1 MVRKGLLSLLLVS
14 VLAGGISPAQATS
27 LRHQNLVD
35 LIGLSESILTGKV
48 VTLTDGFQEGVP
60 YTEVTVSVDEAIRGE
75 PGHRYTFR
83 QFGLMAPRDLG
94 DGRTYVGVTPDGVP
108 RFTVG
113 DDVLL
118 FLYKKG
124 SLTGF
129 RTTVGLD
136 QGAFKKKGDLYE
148 NGFQNLDLMS
158 GVRVKPSLLTPAELK
173 LLKEKQ
179 GPIQA
184 DVLLGLVRKAVHER
198 WVETGRLS
206 HVR

>member
-1 MVRKGLLSLLLVS
+1 MFRTALLCLLLAS
-14 VLAGGISPAQATS
+14 AAAGWMTPAQATS
-27 LRHQNLVD
+27 MRHQNLVD
-35 LIGLSESILTGKV
+35 LIDLSELILTGKILSV
-48 VTLTDGFQEGVP
+48 TDGFQQGVP
-60 YTEVTVSVDEAIRGE
+60 YTEVTVSVDEAIRGTAA
-75 PGHRYTFR
+75 HQYTFR

-94 DGRTYVGVTPDGVP
+94 DGRTYVGVTPDGLP
-108 RFTVG
+108 RFAAG

-129 RTTVGLD
+129 RTTVGLY
-136 QGAFKKKGDLYE
+136 QGTFKKEGNLYQ
-148 NGFQNLDLMS
+148 NGIANEGLMRGIS
-158 GVRVKPSLLTPAELK
+158 VKPSLLTPAEQK

-179 GPIQA
+179 GPVQA
-184 DVLLGLVRKAVHER
+184 DVLLGLVRKAVQER